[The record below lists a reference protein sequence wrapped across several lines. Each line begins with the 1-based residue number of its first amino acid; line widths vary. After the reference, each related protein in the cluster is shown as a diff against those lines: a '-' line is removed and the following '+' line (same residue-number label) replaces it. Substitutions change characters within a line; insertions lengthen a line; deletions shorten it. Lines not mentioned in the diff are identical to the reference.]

1 MRINVIALSITTG
14 VFWGCSIIIT
24 GLANMIWPPY
34 GQAFLELA
42 ASLYPG
48 YHAEPAIGQVITG
61 TLYAFVDGAIAGYL
75 FGWIYNMVIKCCPG
89 KTA

>member
-1 MRINVIALSITTG
+1 MRINVIALSITAG
-14 VFWGCSIIIT
+14 LFWGSSIIIT

-48 YHAEPAIGQVITG
+48 YHASPAIGQIITG
-61 TLYAFVDGAIAGYL
+61 TVYGIVDGAIAGYL
-75 FGWIYNMVIKCCPG
+75 CGWIYNLVLSRCP
-89 KTA
+89 KTTP